1 MVRTLKH
8 LSEIYLCAEG
18 TVFLIDEFENSL
30 GINCINEIMSDIL
43 NSGRQLQFII
53 TSHHP
58 YIINS
63 IKYTDW
69 KLVTRNA
76 NMINTHNVEKFNIGK
91 SKHDAFMQLIQLEE
105 YQTGTE
111 QV

>member
-8 LSEIYLCAEG
+8 LSEIYLFSEV

-43 NSGRQLQFII
+43 KSKRQLQFIL

-58 YIINS
+58 
-63 IKYTDW
+63 
-69 KLVTRNA
+69 
-76 NMINTHNVEKFNIGK
+76 
-91 SKHDAFMQLIQLEE
+91 
-105 YQTGTE
+105 
-111 QV
+111 